1 MSARSKLLLQ
11 SAAAAVLYTGVA
23 GVYLWPIA
31 TVYADHIAPNA
42 GDPVF
47 TLYVLKWVVHQ
58 AHLGFPDLWNANIFF
73 PAKGALAF
81 SDPFLGPALEIYF
94 FKNAIAGYNFLF
106 FTSFVLTG
114 LAVFWVLRRSGVSA
128 AVALLGGAM
137 YAFTPFR
144 LSHLNHLS
152 ILLAQWIPLTL
163 WSFDRLLAE
172 PGLRQPR
179 RAGLFLLFYVLN
191 LTSGCYFAYMIHFP
205 LAAILASRLY
215 SERREIL
222 RPAALRVL
230 VAVAALAAAAAFLQF
245 LPFLKLAQ
253 RMDMKRD
260 VREVVKNAAT
270 LASYVSP
277 APENRY
283 SLYSSRGLWERT
295 NLPPAERPFVRPEN
309 ALFPG
314 FLATFFGALGLAAFW
329 RRYRIHG
336 ARQIRG
342 WRRLC
347 LWGLPGVAILAF
359 VLGDAYTLHLD
370 VDTPLAAWL
379 PELDPTVWLGL
390 GALFAAS
397 LGLWVLL
404 SRRWRGAGRLAFRAM
419 EPWERGLLLS
429 GIACFL
435 LSFPVVYVPL
445 MRVVPGMN
453 GMRVPARFDAFFGL
467 TVVFFAA
474 RGLDGVWG
482 RLARLGRP
490 WVQGTVVT
498 VLAVALLA
506 EILPRPI
513 HWAALLKEEDFPEV
527 YSWIAGRSDVRALI
541 EIPMRAYWHE
551 TPYMY
556 YSTLHW
562 KPIANGYSSFIP
574 PSYDRISGQVL
585 RFLPDA
591 RAVDL
596 LAALGISHI
605 VVHTDDMGGSWRRA
619 KDPLQ
624 RIRRWEGEMGPRV
637 VLVHDAD
644 PDRVYR
650 IVPVR

>member
-1 MSARSKLLLQ
+1 MSARSKLFWHGAL
-11 SAAAAVLYTGVA
+11 AVALYTVVA
-23 GVYLWPIA
+23 GVYLRPIA
-31 TVYADHIAPNA
+31 EVYADHIAPNA
-42 GDPVF
+42 GDPLF

-58 AHLGFPDLWNANIFF
+58 AHLGFPNLWNANVFF

-94 FKNAIAGYNFLF
+94 FHNAIAGYNFLF

-114 LAVFWVLRRSGVSA
+114 LAVFWVLRRSGVSLV
-128 AVALLGGAM
+128 VALFGGAM
-137 YAFTPFR
+137 YAFTPLR

-172 PGLRQPR
+172 PQFRRVG
-179 RAGLFLLFYVLN
+179 RAGLFLLFYALN

-215 SERREIL
+215 SGRREIL

-230 VAVAALAAAAAFLQF
+230 VAVAALAAAGAFLQF
-245 LPFLKLAQ
+245 LPFLNLSK

-260 VREVVKNAAT
+260 VREVVRNAAT

-283 SLYSSRGLWERT
+283 SLYSSRGLWERAS
-295 NLPPAERPFVRPEN
+295 LPPAERPFLRPEN

-336 ARQIRG
+336 GRQVRG
-342 WRRLC
+342 WRRLL
-347 LWGLPGVAILAF
+347 LWGLPALAVLAF
-359 VLGDAYTLHLD
+359 ALGDAYTLHLD

-379 PELDPTVWLGL
+379 PELSRNLWLGL

-397 LGLWVLL
+397 LGLWIFL

-419 EPWERGLLLS
+419 EPWERGLFLS

-435 LSFPVVYVPL
+435 LSFPIVYVPL
-445 MRVVPGMN
+445 MRIVPGMN

-467 TVVFFAA
+467 TAVFFAA
-474 RGLDGVWG
+474 RGLDGV
-482 RLARLGRP
+482 LARLGRP
-490 WVQGTVVT
+490 FVKGA
-498 VLAVALLA
+498 AVAILAALLLA

-513 HWAALLKEEDFPEV
+513 HWVGLLKEEEFPEV

-596 LAALGISHI
+596 LAEMGISHL
-605 VVHTDDMGGSWRRA
+605 VVHTDDLRGSWRRA
-619 KDPLQ
+619 QDPLE
-624 RIRRWEGEMGPRV
+624 RIRRWEREMGGRV
-637 VLVHDAD
+637 ALVHDAD

-650 IVPVR
+650 IVPRPPGG

>member
-1 MSARSKLLLQ
+1 MSARSKLFLQ
-11 SAAAAVLYTGVA
+11 GAVAAFLYTVVA

-31 TVYADHIAPNA
+31 SVYADHIAPNT

-58 AHLGFPDLWNANIFF
+58 AHLGFPDLWNANVFF

-106 FTSFVLTG
+106 FTSFVLSG
-114 LAVFWVLRRSGVSA
+114 LAVFWVLRKSGVSPV
-128 AVALLGGAM
+128 VALLGGAM
-137 YAFTPFR
+137 YAFTPLR

-172 PGLRQPR
+172 PQFRRVG

-215 SERREIL
+215 SGRREIL
-222 RPAALRVL
+222 RPSALRVL
-230 VAVAALAAAAAFLQF
+230 VAVAALAAAGAFLQF
-245 LPFLKLAQ
+245 LPFLRLSQ

-283 SLYSSRGLWERT
+283 SVYSSRGVWKRAS
-295 NLPPAERPFVRPEN
+295 LPPAERPFVRPEN

-314 FLATFFGALGLAAFW
+314 LLPTLFGALGLAAFW
-329 RRYRIHG
+329 RRYLIHG
-336 ARQIRG
+336 GRQVRG
-342 WRRLC
+342 WRRFF
-347 LWGLPGVAILAF
+347 LWGLPALAVLAF

-379 PELDPTVWLGL
+379 PELSRNLWLGL

-397 LGLWVLL
+397 LGLWIFL

-445 MRVVPGMN
+445 MRIVPGMN

-474 RGLDGVWG
+474 RGLDGV
-482 RLARLGRP
+482 LARLGRP
-490 WVQGTVVT
+490 FVKGAVVA
-498 VLAVALLA
+498 VLAALLLA

-513 HWAALLKEEDFPEV
+513 PWVALLKEEEFPEV
-527 YSWIAGRSDVRALI
+527 YSWIARQGDVRALI
-541 EIPMRAYWHE
+541 EIPMRPYWHE

-556 YSTLHW
+556 YSTLYW

-591 RAVDL
+591 QAVDL
-596 LAALGISHI
+596 LTELGISHL
-605 VVHTDDMGGSWRRA
+605 VVHTDDLGGSWRRA
-619 KDPLQ
+619 QDPLE
-624 RIRRWEGEMGPRV
+624 RIHRWEGEMGGRV
-637 VLVHDAD
+637 ALVHDAD